1 MNVFLRK
8 KIDWALDVA
17 GPVARR
23 YTNLLYR
30 TDGFTASE
38 IPRMCDDVIL
48 ALRQSRPDI
57 AEYLDEFE
65 ELASG
70 LRDRLIEI
78 LEHDYAFYYAGTTV
92 PEIDKASDE
101 DVEQ

>member
-1 MNVFLRK
+1 MNVFVKK

-38 IPRMCDDVIL
+38 LPRMCDDVIL

-57 AEYLDEFE
+57 AEYIDDFE
-65 ELASG
+65 EVATG
-70 LRDRLIEI
+70 LRERLLEI
-78 LEHDYAFYYAGTTV
+78 LAHDHAFYYSGSPV
-92 PEIDKASDE
+92 PEIDKAADE

>member
-1 MNVFLRK
+1 MNVFVTKRIEL
-8 KIDWALDVA
+8 ALDVA

-48 ALRQSRPDI
+48 ALRHSRPDI
-57 AEYLDEFE
+57 AEYIEDFE
-65 ELASG
+65 EVATG
-70 LRDRLIEI
+70 LRERLLEI
-78 LEHDYAFYYAGTTV
+78 LVHDHAFYYSGSPV
-92 PEIDKASDE
+92 PDLCDDSPEE
-101 DVEQ
+101 PV

>member
-1 MNVFLRK
+1 MNIFVKK
-8 KIDWALDVA
+8 KIEWALDVA

-57 AEYLDEFE
+57 AEYIEDFE
-65 ELASG
+65 EVATG
-70 LRDRLIEI
+70 LRERLLEI
-78 LEHDYAFYYAGTTV
+78 LQHDHAFYYSGSPVPDISDDSPDETV
-92 PEIDKASDE
+92 
-101 DVEQ
+101 